1 MTTRRFIAKA
11 AWLPLLLTALL
22 CAAGCSRQR
31 PPMASTPEQASSDVE
46 PRRKQAPLGPRDL
59 SFEDLN
65 IDMQPDTLF
74 EPWMLPLRIEELA
87 GQRVRLRG
95 FMCAAIFQLHNI
107 REFPLMREKECPY
120 GPGGQAHHVAEV
132 EFKAGT
138 TTEFT
143 TDEICVEGTFR
154 VAPYTGANGKTW
166 SLYRL
171 EEAAL
176 CR

>member
-1 MTTRRFIAKA
+1 MIVLATIF
-11 AWLPLLLTALL
+11 
-22 CAAGCSRQR
+22 AGCEGQSV
-31 PPMASTPEQASSDVE
+31 PPSAPIEIEPATSEPVTDTPTS
-46 PRRKQAPLGPRDL
+46 PRDIT
-59 SFEDLN
+59 FEELN
-65 IDMQPDTLF
+65 IDLKPDSVF
-74 EPWMLPLRIEELA
+74 EPWMLPLRIEELE

-132 EFKAGT
+132 MLKPGKTMTFSA
-138 TTEFT
+138 
-143 TDEICVEGTFR
+143 DEVCIEGVFR
-154 VAPYTGANGKTW
+154 VKPYQGPNGKTW

-171 EEAAL
+171 EDAAL

>member
-1 MTTRRFIAKA
+1 MIRRFITKA
-11 AWLPLLLTALL
+11 ASAGAALSLLLILFNGCRQESPSLVTA
-22 CAAGCSRQR
+22 
-31 PPMASTPEQASSDVE
+31 EVVE
-46 PRRKQAPLGPRDL
+46 PAESAPEKKSRAGPREL

-65 IDMQPDTLF
+65 IDLKPDSVF
-74 EPWMLPLRIEELA
+74 EPWMLPLRIEELE

-107 REFPLMREKECPY
+107 HEFPLMREKECPY

-132 EFKAGT
+132 ELRPGS

-143 TDEICVEGTFR
+143 TDEICIEGIFKVE
-154 VAPYTGANGKTW
+154 PYQGANGKTW

-171 EEAAL
+171 EDAAV